1 MLLTADKNQ
10 IIYDPSFISNESIV
24 TGENKENTWRA
35 GIDRKTRIIILNT
48 QLVSVDV
55 VTVINGK
62 ESVNEGIL
70 KKKK

>member
-1 MLLTADKNQ
+1 MLLTADKSQ

-35 GIDRKTRIIILNT
+35 GIDRKTRIIILNF